1 MAERLGSVAEAAEE
15 VVEKKRSSEGYG
27 EEDEEH
33 NPR

>member
-1 MAERLGSVAEAAEE
+1 MAERLGSVAEVAEE
-15 VVEKKRSSEGYG
+15 VVEKKRCSECYS